1 MDKKERDDFLKNV
14 ERKLKLLQIRLN
26 TPENVRGVGPV
37 RNADIYASMME
48 RSPWLGI
55 RSYMEENI
63 QPYGMTPLKGPFGWI
78 STEKSTEPVIKTPA
92 GYISV
97 NDANKITT
105 YGIPAEYT
113 EAFTQE
119 PWVSK
124 DFILPGQRRE
134 QQRKQWQASE
144 NAVAGPVSD
153 GEEYADLKK
162 RADKTA
168 KKNLTFED
176 ILLKSKG
183 LD

>member
-1 MDKKERDDFLKNV
+1 MDKKERDASLKNI
-14 ERKLKLLQIRLN
+14 ERKLNLLQIRLN
-26 TPENVRGVGPV
+26 TPENVSGVGPV

-48 RSPWLGI
+48 KSPWLGI
-55 RSYMEENI
+55 RSYMEEDI
-63 QPYGMTPLKGPFGWI
+63 QPYGMTPKAGPN
-78 STEKSTEPVIKTPA
+78 KSTEPVIKTPA

-119 PWVSK
+119 PWVDY
-124 DFILPGQRRE
+124 DFILPGQNKV
-134 QQRKQWQASE
+134 QYAKQKNASE

-153 GEEYADLKK
+153 GEEYADLKE